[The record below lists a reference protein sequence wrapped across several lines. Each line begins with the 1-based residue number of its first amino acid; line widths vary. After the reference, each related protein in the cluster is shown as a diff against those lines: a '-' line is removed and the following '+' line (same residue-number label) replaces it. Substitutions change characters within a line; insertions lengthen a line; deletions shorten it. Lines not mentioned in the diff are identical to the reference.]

1 MTIPKKIT
9 NKGTGTL
16 TESTS
21 PSATIATTRQ
31 TRRSNLSQ
39 EDIEVLPST
48 IKNIE
53 NAEEYLNK
61 NLLCHVDEP
70 FTLTHL
76 ISVMFHITQ
85 LKSIPLP
92 AVEAIRAVAYIM
104 KKHEANEIAENIT
117 NQITNNLSPRIAEHV
132 IAAIAPHVA
141 KILSTSEGLDNTL
154 KEAERLKA
162 MMEREK
168 EEKRDDT
175 VTAVE
180 RFEEAADALHESMN
194 NCSKTLKSFEPNLTK
209 AQERINELSQQLTS
223 NPNTSQTAN
232 TPPSTLQQQQQ
243 QQHPQQPSYSSVT
256 AANLPP
262 SIDKAVARAALRAC
276 QIILD
281 PLPGGNVFTP
291 ETTHT
296 DVVK

>member
-9 NKGTGTL
+9 NKGTGML
-16 TESTS
+16 TESTL
-21 PSATIATTRQ
+21 PSAMIATTHQ

-76 ISVMFHITQ
+76 ISVLFHITQ

-92 AVEAIRAVAYIM
+92 AVEAIRVVVYIM

-132 IAAIAPHVA
+132 IVAIALHVA
-141 KILSTSEGLDNTL
+141 KILSTLEGLDNML
-154 KEAERLKA
+154 KEAERLKT
-162 MMEREK
+162 MLEREK
-168 EEKRDDT
+168 EEKRDDMAT
-175 VTAVE
+175 VAEHFKEV
-180 RFEEAADALHESMN
+180 ADTLHKSMN
-194 NCSKTLKSFEPNLTK
+194 NCSKTLKSFKPNLIK
-209 AQERINELSQQLTS
+209 AQECINELSQQLTS
-223 NPNTSQTAN
+223 NPNTSQTTN
-232 TPPSTLQQQQQ
+232 MPSTTQQQQQ
-243 QQHPQQPSYSSVT
+243 QQQQPSYSSIT
-256 AANLPP
+256 TANLPP
-262 SIDKAVARAALRAC
+262 SIDKAVARAAL
-276 QIILD
+276 
-281 PLPGGNVFTP
+281 
-291 ETTHT
+291 
-296 DVVK
+296 